1 MASPP
6 PLATVSLAACA
17 LLCAAS
23 AASLTSLGAALP
35 QARHATLHAK
45 FPPGTPQAEQVQAGV
60 RGPSKTLEG
69 PSEAPLLAAD
79 SLPCRRPPPSAGFL
93 SRGGL
98 RVFVL

>member
-6 PLATVSLAACA
+6 PLATESFAVCA

-23 AASLTSLGAALP
+23 AASLTSLGAAFP
-35 QARHATLHAK
+35 HARHATLHAK

-60 RGPSKTLEG
+60 RGPSKILEG

-79 SLPCRRPPPSAGFL
+79 SLFRRFPPSAGFL